1 MSSQLKSDLVWQPSL
16 GLLECYEA
24 RIITTWPEYIRG
36 VVIAQESRRPE
47 DGYTAYVEYFKYGV
61 SRQVWGRR
69 VFKDRD
75 QAKTWCAGEIMRL
88 YGA

>member
-1 MSSQLKSDLVWQPSL
+1 MSSQLKSRLTWGQSSGLV
-16 GLLECYEA
+16 ECYEA
-24 RIITTWPEYIRG
+24 SIITTWPEYIRG

-61 SRQVWGRR
+61 ARQIWGRR

-75 QAKTWCAGEIMRL
+75 QAKVWCVGEMTRL